1 MPPTYSI
8 YGMEARSKRFCNRCN
23 AAGLKQNICFCILT
37 FKLDRSGD
45 KQSCLGSND
54 ISDNSMA
61 DTTLVYSANRNVD
74 TATIDLTS
82 PTEPITKS
90 PARKTLSRKN
100 DVRKVSDV
108 ENYRKTLEIEGISS
122 NAPKLISML
131 RIRSSIAGYESVWT
145 KRFRWCFQ

>member
-61 DTTLVYSANRNVD
+61 DTTLVYSANRNVH
-74 TATIDLTS
+74 TATIALTS
-82 PTEPITKS
+82 PTKPITKS
-90 PARKTLSRKN
+90 PGRKTLSRKN
-100 DVRKVSDV
+100 EVRKVSDV
-108 ENYRKTLEIEGISS
+108 GKLQENLGNRRNFKQCSQTYLY
-122 NAPKLISML
+122 AQD
-131 RIRSSIAGYESVWT
+131 T
-145 KRFRWCFQ
+145 KFYCRL